1 MHLVLFSLL
10 FPAYEKDNFC
20 LKMASH
26 KELSIPL
33 VPRTIE
39 IKVSRPSPIKIT
51 YFSLN
56 MSLTLFSIWL
66 LAAILD
72 LLRIAES
79 SSIIVHRS
87 HYLSFPLAR
96 RYLLRQREEVEFKE
110 KKKPKK
116 RSIYSCKLYSN
127 HLVMIQNSKL
137 LRSKSLSAYKEI
149 LPLKYSSNSG
159 IITGN

>member
-1 MHLVLFSLL
+1 MHLILLSLL

-20 LKMASH
+20 LKMVSL
-26 KELSIPL
+26 KELSVPL

-39 IKVSRPSPIKIT
+39 IKVSRPSSIKIT

-72 LLRIAES
+72 LFRIAES

-96 RYLLRQREEVEFKE
+96 RYLLRQREGGKVQEEKKKE
-110 KKKPKK
+110 KK
-116 RSIYSCKLYSN
+116 N
-127 HLVMIQNSKL
+127 L
-137 LRSKSLSAYKEI
+137 LM
-149 LPLKYSSNSG
+149 
-159 IITGN
+159 